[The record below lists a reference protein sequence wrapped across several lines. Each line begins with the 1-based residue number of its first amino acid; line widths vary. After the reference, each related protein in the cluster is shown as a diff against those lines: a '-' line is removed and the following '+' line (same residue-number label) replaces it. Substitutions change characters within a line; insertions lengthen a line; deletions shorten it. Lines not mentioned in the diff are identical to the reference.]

1 MANRVPLVVANQK
14 MREIADG
21 DTLDLTG
28 NPLIVGGDL
37 TPSADS
43 AYDLGSSSKKW
54 KDLHLSGST
63 IHLGNIL
70 LQDSGGKFVTRDSA
84 SGPVTSF
91 QLSNNTTDDV
101 AEGSSNLY
109 HTTARARNAINV
121 VDAGGDGSFAYDSSL
136 GKLTY
141 TGPSASEVRAHFSGG
156 SGIGISSG
164 TISLDSDLTVT
175 GNLIVT
181 QNLTVQG
188 TETIINSTTLSINDK
203 TIILADSAADSAA
216 ASGAGIEVY
225 AAGASI
231 TYDHSNVEWD
241 INRKINVRGTTI
253 DDGGIAIKTTT
264 GSVAYV
270 DLFCESG
277 NSHRVRVKSPGHSDY
292 SGNIDVILPNENG
305 TIATVG
311 NDSADRLLIKDSSGS
326 TIKTIQGVGN
336 SAL

>member
-1 MANRVPLVVANQK
+1 MANRIPLVVANQK

-84 SGPVTSF
+84 NGPVTSF

-121 VDAGGDGSFAYDSSL
+121 VDAGGDGSLTYDSA
-136 GKLTY
+136 GGTFTY
-141 TGPSASEVRAHFSGG
+141 TGPSASEVRAHFTGG
-156 SGIGISSG
+156 SGIGITNG
-164 TISLDSDLTVT
+164 TVDLDSDLTVT
-175 GNLIVT
+175 GNLTVT
-181 QNLTVQG
+181 QNLTVSGTQTILN
-188 TETIINSTTLSINDK
+188 TETLTVDDK
-203 TIILADSAADSAA
+203 TIVVADNAADSSAAD
-216 ASGAGIEVY
+216 GAGLEVGTV
-225 AAGASI
+225 GASI
-231 TYDHSNVEWD
+231 TYNHSDTAWTL
-241 INRKINVRGTTI
+241 NRILTVNA
-253 DDGGIAIKTTT
+253 GGIAVKTNT
-264 GSVAYV
+264 GSVGYV
-270 DLFCESG
+270 DLYCESG
-277 NSHRVRVKSPGHSDY
+277 NSHRVRMKSPTHSQY
-292 SGNIDVILPNENG
+292 SGSHDVILPAEAG
-305 TIATVG
+305 TLATVG
-311 NDSADRLLIKDSSGS
+311 ASADTLLIKDSAG
-326 TIKTIQGVGN
+326 TTLKTIIGVGN
-336 SAL
+336 TAL

>member
-1 MANRVPLVVANQK
+1 MANRVPLVIANSK

-28 NPLIVGGDL
+28 NGLIVGGDL

-43 AYDLGSSSKKW
+43 SYDLGSSSKKW

-63 IHLGNIL
+63 IHLGGL
-70 LQDSGGKFVTRDSA
+70 LLTNNNGTLATKDSA
-84 SGPVTSF
+84 GATP
-91 QLSNNTTDDV
+91 TDVSPALTNADV
-101 AEGSSNLY
+101 
-109 HTTARARNAINV
+109 RNKLNV
-121 VDAGGDGSFAYDSSL
+121 VDAGGDGSFTYDSSL
-136 GKLTY
+136 GKFTY
-141 TGPSASEVRAHFSGG
+141 TGPSASEVRAHFTGG
-156 SGIGISSG
+156 SGIGITNG
-164 TISLDSDLTVT
+164 TIDLDSDLTVT

-188 TETIINSTTLSINDK
+188 TETIINSTTLSVNDK
-203 TIILADSAADSAA
+203 TIVLADSAADSAA

-241 INRKINVRGTTI
+241 INRKINVRGTEV
-253 DDGGIAIKTTT
+253 DDGGIAIKTNT

-270 DLFCESG
+270 DLFCETG
-277 NSHRVRVKSPGHSDY
+277 NAHRVRVKSPTHSQY
-292 SGNIDVILPNENG
+292 SGNVDVILPAENG
-305 TIATVG
+305 TLATVG

>member
-63 IHLGNIL
+63 IHLGGIL
-70 LQDSGGKFVTRDSA
+70 LQDSGGALVTRDSA
-84 SGPVTSF
+84 SGPAVALGLGS
-91 QLSNNTTDDV
+91 NTTDDLT
-101 AEGSSNLY
+101 EGTSNLY
-109 HTTARARNAINV
+109 FTNTRADARADSRIDTKLAGNV
-121 VDAGGDGSFAYDSSL
+121 TIGG
-136 GKLTY
+136 
-141 TGPSASEVRAHFSGG
+141 
-156 SGIGISSG
+156 
-164 TISLDSDLTVT
+164 
-175 GNLIVT
+175 
-181 QNLTVQG
+181 NLTVSG
-188 TETIINSTTLSINDK
+188 TETIINSTTLSVNDK
-203 TIILADSAADSAA
+203 TIVLADSAADSAA

-231 TYDHSNVEWD
+231 TYDHTNVEWD
-241 INRKINVRGTTI
+241 INRKINVRGTEV
-253 DDGGIAIKTTT
+253 DDGGIAIKTST

-277 NSHRVRVKSPGHSDY
+277 NAHRVRVKSPLHTDY
-292 SGNIDVILPNENG
+292 SGNIDVILPNVNG